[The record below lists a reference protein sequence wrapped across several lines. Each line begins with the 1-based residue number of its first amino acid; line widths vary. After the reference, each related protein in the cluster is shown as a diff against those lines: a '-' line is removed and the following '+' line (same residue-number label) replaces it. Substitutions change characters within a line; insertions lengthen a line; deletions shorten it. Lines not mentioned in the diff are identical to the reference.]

1 MAPLQWIAVVGLTS
15 YGQSRLRETIAC
27 RWMANVSRVYR
38 QTGRLLE
45 KYDVIATDRA
55 GGGGE
60 YPTQDGFG
68 WTNGVM
74 RMLMALYP
82 ADADLAS
89 VDLCPGGQ
97 GG

>member
-1 MAPLQWIAVVGLTS
+1 M
-15 YGQSRLRETIAC
+15 
-27 RWMANVSRVYR
+27 
-38 QTGRLLE
+38 
-45 KYDVIATDRA
+45 IATDRA

-68 WTNGVM
+68 WTNGVT
-74 RMLMALYP
+74 RKLMALYP

-89 VDLCPGGQ
+89 ADLCPGGR